1 MRRPNKL
8 LSLLRSAR
16 IGKSSFILLRSLRC
30 NWIIRFLFFVA
41 LLLPSNVSL
50 AGPPFLTDDPV
61 PVDRGHWEI
70 NNYVAGSLANGA
82 SVGVA
87 PGVDGNYAPSRICN
101 FIGWCQRPL
110 RKSTA

>member
-82 SVGVA
+82 SGHPA
-87 PGVDGNYAPSRICN
+87 STATTAPSRICN
-101 FIGWCQRPL
+101 FICWCQRPL